1 MTEFERFNT
10 IFPNSVYRL
19 IKAGDKTPEGI
30 QKYPYKTLYVGPN
43 QRVGWIVSEGHCV
56 VDCDDMTTANAVRK
70 YVELNDIHCCYFKTS
85 RGMHFIFRLPAEVR
99 IARTI
104 TNSSH
109 VVTMSSLEVDYRVDG
124 RGYIVLPLN
133 DPDREWTHLDE
144 QIDYLPIPLYPFG
157 QAGSI
162 NLDDVNLMGLG
173 EGDGRN
179 DALFRWINRVKSKT
193 NDVKSLSAIGQMINE
208 CLFAKPLSNAEL
220 NSTVLRES
228 NLTAPNTGAKRKT
241 LAEQEV
247 DVARQML
254 LDKQF
259 YSDEKRLYV
268 FDGRYYKPIADR
280 FIEREISVE
289 YAPQFRSTSREEV
302 YKHLL
307 TKAPLVEDEMN
318 DAWHFISFNNCVLDI
333 KTGETF
339 PHSQQ
344 LFVST
349 HINHNYI
356 ENAPPTAIMNAF
368 LDMCSNN
375 DVQKRA
381 IILEMIG
388 DCLLK
393 RALFQ
398 KMYLIYGEG
407 GTGKSTLLRII
418 TSLVGEENASFLSL
432 QDLENTFYPWELVG
446 KLVNIGDDIPF
457 GKINDSSLIKK
468 LVSGERM
475 MIQRKFGH
483 PASFSNY
490 ATMIFTTNKLPNTAD
505 RTSGFMRRLV
515 LIDMNTKIQKPTTF
529 FCDKLSEADFEYLIY
544 LAASAIR
551 AALERGELTRSFVVD
566 NNLQA
571 YQRMQSALSEYIDD
585 ENITRDSL
593 IGRDVGSVFAEYA
606 LYCQLNGMRP
616 IGKHSFVSE
625 LCSLLFITSAKLP
638 DDAGQNIVLRFTYV
652 DNKTN

>member
-1 MTEFERFNT
+1 M
-10 IFPNSVYRL
+10 
-19 IKAGDKTPEGI
+19 
-30 QKYPYKTLYVGPN
+30 
-43 QRVGWIVSEGHCV
+43 
-56 VDCDDMTTANAVRK
+56 
-70 YVELNDIHCCYFKTS
+70 
-85 RGMHFIFRLPAEVR
+85 
-99 IARTI
+99 
-104 TNSSH
+104 
-109 VVTMSSLEVDYRVDG
+109 
-124 RGYIVLPLN
+124 
-133 DPDREWTHLDE
+133 
-144 QIDYLPIPLYPFG
+144 
-157 QAGSI
+157 
-162 NLDDVNLMGLG
+162 
-173 EGDGRN
+173 
-179 DALFRWINRVKSKT
+179 
-193 NDVKSLSAIGQMINE
+193 
-208 CLFAKPLSNAEL
+208 
-220 NSTVLRES
+220 
-228 NLTAPNTGAKRKT
+228 
-241 LAEQEV
+241 
-247 DVARQML
+247 
-254 LDKQF
+254 
-259 YSDEKRLYV
+259 
-268 FDGRYYKPIADR
+268 
-280 FIEREISVE
+280 
-289 YAPQFRSTSREEV
+289 

-483 PASFSNY
+483 PSSFSNY

>member
-70 YVELNDIHCCYFKTS
+70 YVELNDVHCCYFKTS

-99 IARTI
+99 VARTI

-179 DALFRWINRVKSKT
+179 DALFRWINRIKSKT
-193 NDVKSLSAIGQMINE
+193 NDVNSLSAIGQMINE

-307 TKAPLVEDEMN
+307 TKAPLVEDEM
-318 DAWHFISFNNCVLDI
+318 DAAWHFISFNNCVLDI

-381 IILEMIG
+381 IIL
-388 DCLLK
+388 
-393 RALFQ
+393 
-398 KMYLIYGEG
+398 
-407 GTGKSTLLRII
+407 
-418 TSLVGEENASFLSL
+418 
-432 QDLENTFYPWELVG
+432 
-446 KLVNIGDDIPF
+446 
-457 GKINDSSLIKK
+457 
-468 LVSGERM
+468 
-475 MIQRKFGH
+475 
-483 PASFSNY
+483 
-490 ATMIFTTNKLPNTAD
+490 
-505 RTSGFMRRLV
+505 
-515 LIDMNTKIQKPTTF
+515 
-529 FCDKLSEADFEYLIY
+529 
-544 LAASAIR
+544 
-551 AALERGELTRSFVVD
+551 
-566 NNLQA
+566 
-571 YQRMQSALSEYIDD
+571 
-585 ENITRDSL
+585 
-593 IGRDVGSVFAEYA
+593 
-606 LYCQLNGMRP
+606 
-616 IGKHSFVSE
+616 
-625 LCSLLFITSAKLP
+625 
-638 DDAGQNIVLRFTYV
+638 
-652 DNKTN
+652 